1 MRICQNLNFD
11 VARLCHEFF
20 DKDTIIAKAVCRLV
34 FRGLETFARFFV
46 IPCDPHAFTAA
57 TSRGLDHNRIADLL
71 ADFNCLIRILNQPHV
86 TRHG

>member
-34 FRGLETFARFFV
+34 FRGLEAFARFLI
-46 IPCDPHAFTAA
+46 IPRNPHAFT
-57 TSRGLDHNRIADLL
+57 TTTGRCLDHDRISDLL
-71 ADFNCLIRILNQPHV
+71 ADFHGLICILDQSHI

>member
-34 FRGLETFARFFV
+34 FGGLETFARFF
-46 IPCDPHAFTAA
+46 ISPRNPHAFTTA
-57 TSRGLDHNRIADLL
+57 TGRGLDHDGIADLL
-71 ADFNCLIRILNQPHV
+71 ADFHGLICILNQSHV
-86 TRHG
+86 TRHR